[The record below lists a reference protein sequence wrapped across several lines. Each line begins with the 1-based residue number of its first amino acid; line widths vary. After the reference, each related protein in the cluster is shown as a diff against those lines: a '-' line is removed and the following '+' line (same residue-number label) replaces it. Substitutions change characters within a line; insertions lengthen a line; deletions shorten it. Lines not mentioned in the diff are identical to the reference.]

1 MIAVALYPGLIITPM
16 LQKSIG
22 RDAAKVFQTPEEWA
36 QQAGNTIIN
45 INKKCQGQ
53 HIGLEELLR

>member
-1 MIAVALYPGLIITPM
+1 M

-45 INKKCQGQ
+45 INKKYQGQ